1 MTRLFFQGELSL
13 AVAVV
18 LSASIAVAVAWYYR
32 RETRELPPPHSW
44 LLPILRAGAVFLAL
58 MMLVEPVVQQKREIG
73 TIGRVDVFVD
83 ASGSMLA
90 TDPIAKV
97 ATESVSEPAAADP
110 KPADVA
116 IASPPADAAIAAATE
131 SAVAVAEATTERA
144 ADTRL
149 QRASALLLGQ
159 SGQSGWLQSVQ
170 ETHHVFL
177 HLLVDDDAKLI
188 WDSRSDQ
195 PIPSSLRL
203 EPTIVA
209 SDASDNEA
217 AATDQDAPSTPQTIG
232 TRTNL
237 SDPVADRVLSNEQ
250 AVAAADSADSPAQVP
265 ATGPPV
271 GSPTGQSRRAV
282 LLLTDGQHNSGQ
294 SPQAVAQRLGDSSI
308 PVFAIG
314 LGSQIEPRDVAVLG
328 INVPPIVAA
337 NGRASGEVTIK
348 DLAGKDASGQGQ
360 RVRVRIMMG
369 DQTVWQQTLQSE
381 NRPMRRVTFDF
392 AIGPLAEKV
401 KTEDSGSIE
410 RTRLTLPLTVV
421 IDPID
426 GQYDSSNNRLDFR
439 IAANLRK
446 RRLLI
451 VDSRSRW
458 ETRYIRNLFDRD
470 PAWQVD
476 SVFAWPTVR
485 GGQIRRHLTEGTFP
499 ADAQTMASYDAVIW
513 GDCGPEAF
521 TEDDLKRLRDF
532 ANQGGA
538 VVFIDGDRDG
548 LRRLARSTAGT
559 LLPVR
564 IGDDPLV
571 TGVRSLRPTV
581 VGSGQSALRLASAN
595 PNQAAAAEQSAGDS
609 ATADQSIWAQ
619 LPPPTTVR
627 SADVLPGSE
636 VWLEADTGNS
646 TPPVPVLVTRLFGGG
661 QVVYMAT
668 DQTWRW
674 RYRVADRY
682 HTRFWN
688 QLLEAIMQPP
698 YEVRDQYIAIATGSP
713 QYTAG
718 QSATIRARL
727 RDASGRPVG
736 DAIVEAVLKDSTGV
750 SQTVL
755 LRSVDSDRGV
765 YEAQSPPLA
774 AGQYDVSIRSA
785 GYASS
790 QAVRTSLLV
799 VPPQDREAVR
809 LSLDD
814 NLLRSLTTVSG
825 GLYADEP
832 NANAVWQ
839 AIKPLSDGTIETRR
853 FALAQSYLWFFA
865 VLGLLT
871 TEWWLRK
878 KAGLV

>member
-13 AVAVV
+13 AVAVAV
-18 LSASIAVAVAWYYR
+18 SAAIALVVAWYYR
-32 RETRELPPPHSW
+32 RETRDLPPPHSW
-44 LLPILRAGAVFLAL
+44 LLPILRAGAIFLAL
-58 MMLVEPVVQQKREIG
+58 MMLAEPVVQQKRELG

-90 TDPIAKV
+90 TDPIATV
-97 ATESVSEPAAADP
+97 AADLPDQPQTPEPAITESN
-110 KPADVA
+110 
-116 IASPPADAAIAAATE
+116 E
-131 SAVAVAEATTERA
+131 SVVAVAEATAQRA
-144 ADTRL
+144 AETRL

-159 SGQSGWLQSVQ
+159 SGQTGWLRSVQ
-170 ETHHVFL
+170 DTHHVFL

-195 PIPSSLRL
+195 PLPSSLRL
-203 EPTIVA
+203 EPTGQTR
-209 SDASDNEA
+209 DASDNEA
-217 AATDQDAPSTPQTIG
+217 AADDQDTQSTPQTIG

-237 SDPVADRVLSNEQ
+237 SDPVAERVLSTEQ
-250 AVAAADSADSPAQVP
+250 AVAAAETDDSPP
-265 ATGPPV
+265 S
-271 GSPTGQSRRAV
+271 SPTGSPADSIAGRSRRAV

-294 SPQAVAQRLGDSSI
+294 SPQAVAQRLGDSSV

-381 NRPMRRVTFDF
+381 NRPIRRVPFDF
-392 AIGPLAEKV
+392 AIGPLADKV
-401 KTEDSGSIE
+401 KTLDSGPVE
-410 RTRLTLPLTVV
+410 RTRLTLPLTVA

-470 PAWQVD
+470 PTWQVD
-476 SVFAWPTVR
+476 SVFAWPTIS
-485 GGQIRRHLTEGTFP
+485 GGQIRRNLTEGTFP

-521 TEDDLKRLRDF
+521 IEDDLKRLRDF

-571 TGVRSLRPTV
+571 TGLRSLRPTV
-581 VGSGQSALRLASAN
+581 VGATQSALRLASAN
-595 PNQAAAAEQSAGDS
+595 PTQATAAADRSAGDS
-609 ATADQSIWAQ
+609 ATADQATWAQ

-736 DAIVEAVLKDSTGV
+736 DAIVEAVLKDSTGA

-790 QAVRTSLLV
+790 QAVQTSLLV

-832 NANAVWQ
+832 NADAVWQ

>member
-1 MTRLFFQGELSL
+1 MIRLFFQGEVSL
-13 AVAVV
+13 AIAVA
-18 LSASIAVAVAWYYR
+18 LSAAIAIAVAWYYR
-32 RETRELPPPHSW
+32 RETRTLPPPHSW
-44 LLPILRAGAVFLAL
+44 LLPGLRAAAIFVAL
-58 MMLVEPVVQQKREIG
+58 MMLAEPVIQQKREIG

-90 TDPIAKV
+90 TDST
-97 ATESVSEPAAADP
+97 TETSTASTTDNSAEPAAA
-110 KPADVA
+110 
-116 IASPPADAAIAAATE
+116 SP
-131 SAVAVAEATTERA
+131 

-149 QRASALLLGQ
+149 QRASALLIGKPGQ
-159 SGQSGWLQSVQ
+159 PGWLQSVQ
-170 ETHHVFL
+170 QTHHVFL
-177 HLLVDDDAKLI
+177 HLMVNDDAKLI

-195 PIPSSLRL
+195 PIPESLRL
-203 EPTIVA
+203 EPTIIPNGA
-209 SDASDNEA
+209 NE
-217 AATDQDAPSTPQTIG
+217 TVGDGSDQDSQSTLPTIG

-237 SDPVADRVLSNEQ
+237 SDPVAERVLSAEQ
-250 AVAAADSADSPAQVP
+250 TSTPSDTDQSQTIAPPANST
-265 ATGPPV
+265 A
-271 GSPTGQSRRAV
+271 GQSRRAV

-294 SPQAVAQRLGDSSI
+294 SPQAVAQRLGDSSV

-328 INVPPIVAA
+328 IDVPPVVAS

-348 DLAGKDASGQGQ
+348 DLAGNDDSGQAQ

-369 DQTVWQQTLQSE
+369 DQTVWQQTVQSE
-381 NRPMRRVTFDF
+381 NRPIRRIAFDF
-392 AIGPLAEKV
+392 AIAPLAEKV
-401 KTEDSGSIE
+401 QTQDAGGIE
-410 RTRLTLPLTVV
+410 RTRLTLPLTVA

-470 PAWQVD
+470 PTWQVD
-476 SVFAWPTVR
+476 SVIAWPTAR

-499 ADAQTMASYDAVIW
+499 QDAQTMASYDAVIW

-564 IGDDPLV
+564 FSDDPLV
-571 TGVRSLRPTV
+571 TGVRALEPTV
-581 VGSGQSALRLASAN
+581 VGAGQSALRLASAN
-595 PNQAAAAEQSAGDS
+595 PTPAGSAADASASDS
-609 ATADQSIWAQ
+609 ATADQATWAQ

-627 SADVLPGSE
+627 STDVLPGSE

-661 QVVYMAT
+661 QVVYLAT

-736 DAIVEAVLKDSTGV
+736 DSIVEAVLKDAAGN

-755 LRSVDSDRGV
+755 LRSVDADRGV
-765 YEAQSPPLA
+765 YEAQSPPLD
-774 AGQYDVSIRSA
+774 AGEYDVSIRSA

-832 NANAVWQ
+832 GADAVWQ

>member
-1 MTRLFFQGELSL
+1 MTRLFFQGEISL
-13 AVAVV
+13 AVAVI
-18 LSASIAVAVAWYYR
+18 LSAAIAGLALWYYR
-32 RETRELPPPHSW
+32 RETRELALPHSW
-44 LLPILRAGAVFLAL
+44 LLPLLRAAAIFLAV
-58 MMLVEPVVQQKREIG
+58 MMLAEPVVQQRKEIG

-90 TDPIAKV
+90 TD
-97 ATESVSEPAAADP
+97 
-110 KPADVA
+110 
-116 IASPPADAAIAAATE
+116 
-131 SAVAVAEATTERA
+131 AVAEPVTETGQSKPA
-144 ADTRL
+144 AEVAPETDLVDPPIAVGDTITAAGAESRL
-149 QRASALLLGQ
+149 QRAAALLLGR
-159 SGQSGWLQSVQ
+159 SGQPGWLQSVEQ
-170 ETHHVFL
+170 SHHVYL
-177 HLLVDDDAKLI
+177 HLLIDDDAKLI

-195 PIPSSLRL
+195 PIPKTLDRPATSSSVSSD
-203 EPTIVA
+203 TVA
-209 SDASDNEA
+209 GPSGVEA
-217 AATDQDAPSTPQTIG
+217 KGKEIDPLTVAIG

-237 SDPVADRVLSNEQ
+237 SDPVAERVLSSEQ
-250 AVAAADSADSPAQVP
+250 SAIVGAESDAGLPETEVAKSGLPDSQA
-265 ATGPPV
+265 
-271 GSPTGQSRRAV
+271 RRAV

-294 SPQAVAQRLGDSSI
+294 SPQTTAQRLGDSSV

-314 LGSQIEPRDVAVLG
+314 LGSKVEPRDVAVLG

-337 NGRASGEVTIK
+337 NGRASGEITIK
-348 DLAGKDASGQGQ
+348 DLAGKDAAGKDQ
-360 RVRVRIMMG
+360 RLRVRIMMG
-369 DQTVWQQTLQSE
+369 DQTVWQQTMSSE
-381 NRPMRRVTFDF
+381 NRPTRRVPFDF
-392 AIGPLAEKV
+392 AIAPLAEKLQ
-401 KTEDSGSIE
+401 TRDAGGIE

-470 PAWQVD
+470 PTWQVD
-476 SVFAWPTVR
+476 SVFAWPQVS
-485 GGQIRRHLTEGTFP
+485 GGQIRRNLTEGTFP
-499 ADAQTMASYDAVIW
+499 PDSQTMASYDAVIW

-548 LRRLARSTAGT
+548 LRRLARSTAGP
-559 LLPVR
+559 LLPVS
-564 IGDDPLV
+564 IGDEPLIV
-571 TGVRSLRPTV
+571 GTRALRPTSIGAGQSV
-581 VGSGQSALRLASAN
+581 LRLSAAGAVSVGSGGEAAS
-595 PNQAAAAEQSAGDS
+595 GDS
-609 ATADQSIWAQ
+609 ATADQAIWAQ

-627 SADVLPGSE
+627 KAEVLAGSE

-646 TPPVPVLVTRLFGGG
+646 TPAAPVLVTRLFGGG
-661 QVVYMAT
+661 QVVYLAT

-727 RDASGRPVG
+727 RDAGGRPVG
-736 DAIVEAVLKDSTGV
+736 DAIVEAVLKDADGG

-765 YEAQSPPLA
+765 YEAQSPPLT

-799 VPPQDREAVR
+799 VPPTDREAVR

-814 NLLRSLTTVSG
+814 NLLRSLAAVSG
-825 GLYADEP
+825 GVYADES
-832 NANAVWQ
+832 NAESVWQ

-853 FALAQSYLWFFA
+853 FALAQSYLWFVA
-865 VLGLLT
+865 ILGLLT
-871 TEWWLRK
+871 AEWWLRK

>member
-13 AVAVV
+13 AIAVA
-18 LSASIAVAVAWYYR
+18 LSAAIAIAVAWYYR
-32 RETRELPPPHSW
+32 RETRALPPPHSW
-44 LLPILRAGAVFLAL
+44 LLPILRAAAIFVAL
-58 MMLVEPVVQQKREIG
+58 MMLAEPVIQQKREIG
-73 TIGRVDVFVD
+73 TVGRVDVFVD

-90 TDPIAKV
+90 TDP
-97 ATESVSEPAAADP
+97 T
-110 KPADVA
+110 
-116 IASPPADAAIAAATE
+116 ADATTDPDTE
-131 SAVAVAEATTERA
+131 PTADSAD
-144 ADTRL
+144 DTRL
-149 QRASALLLGQ
+149 QRASALLLGKP
-159 SGQSGWLQSVQ
+159 GQTGWLQSVQ
-170 ETHHVFL
+170 QTHHVFL
-177 HLLVDDDAKLI
+177 HLMINDDAKLI

-195 PIPSSLRL
+195 PVPESLLL
-203 EPTIVA
+203 EPANVA
-209 SDASDNEA
+209 EGTSTAVVDVDDQEPEA
-217 AATDQDAPSTPQTIG
+217 VQRTIG

-237 SDPVADRVLSNEQ
+237 SDPVSERVLSTEQ
-250 AVAAADSADSPAQVP
+250 TATVADSGDSQTQSPSAASPA
-265 ATGPPV
+265 
-271 GSPTGQSRRAV
+271 GQSRRAV

-294 SPQAVAQRLGDSSI
+294 SPQAVAQRLGDSSV
-308 PVFAIG
+308 PLFAIG
-314 LGSQIEPRDVAVLG
+314 LGSQVEPRDVAVLG
-328 INVPPIVAA
+328 IDVPPVVASS
-337 NGRASGEVTIK
+337 GRASGEVTIK
-348 DLAGKDASGQGQ
+348 DLAGNDQSGQGQ

-369 DQTVWQQTLQSE
+369 DQTVWQQTVLSE
-381 NRPMRRVTFDF
+381 NVPIRRIPFDF
-392 AIGPLAEKV
+392 AIAPLAEKV
-401 KTEDSGSIE
+401 QTQDSGGIE
-410 RTRLTLPLTVV
+410 RTRLTLPLTVA

-470 PAWQVD
+470 PTWQVD
-476 SVFAWPTVR
+476 SVFAWPSAQ

-499 ADAQTMASYDAVIW
+499 ADSQTMASYDAVIW

-564 IGDDPLV
+564 IGADPLV
-571 TGVRSLRPTV
+571 TGVRALKPTV
-581 VGSGQSALRLASAN
+581 VGAGQSALRLASAN
-595 PNQAAAAEQSAGDS
+595 PTQGGSAADALASDS
-609 ATADQSIWAQ
+609 ATADQATWAQ

-627 SADVLPGSE
+627 STDALPGSE

-646 TPPVPVLVTRLFGGG
+646 TPSVPVLVTRLFGGG

-736 DAIVEAVLKDSTGV
+736 DSIVEAVLKDAAGNL
-750 SQTVL
+750 QTVL
-755 LRSVDSDRGV
+755 LRSVDADRGV

-774 AGQYDVSIRSA
+774 EGEYDVSIRSA

-799 VPPQDREAVR
+799 VPQQDREAVR

-814 NLLRSLTTVSG
+814 NLLQSLTTVSG
-825 GLYADEP
+825 GLYADEA
-832 NANAVWQ
+832 NADAVWQ